1 MNPLAQ
7 PATVLGGKQSLDAY
21 KGYVDNVLADV
32 EKKKQL
38 AALKQAKIDESLLP
52 PDVNIDDV
60 YRVQTDEIVGQM
72 NELLRTK
79 VDLMSTGVDVESP
92 EYARQIQQAE
102 NNLLGQVVNSKQQR
116 ALDESVLKT
125 LEDPKASELYDYE
138 ATTKKLAEFRSAADK
153 GVKSGDDWLAQNG
166 SILVPKAF
174 DMYKYT
180 GEIAKDYLTS
190 TTSSDPKRVGNQN
203 VITQVEAQTP
213 ENMLKFGERI
223 LMNPQGR
230 IVAEKEFS
238 DLSKEKQAEFAQQ
251 AILAGGSADEGIN
264 MYLADNYGK
273 QHWKNSEI
281 KKAVNIPQGKGSG
294 TKKEEVPDNNL
305 LVDAFKGM
313 WNKNPNYVQKDANG
327 LTTFKVP
334 YTKLQTYQHID
345 KNVPMESGPNQDVV
359 TEKFE
364 VIEDAVVDPAT
375 GQWYYTSNRTKNMG
389 QGKTIGTYKNMV
401 PMSLAMVKE
410 IMLKTA
416 LDTGEVTTSEVE
428 KYLGKK
434 GYVNTDGSLNFDA
447 GSSDKPTSHTVFFE
461 DTEYTVP
468 LKDIDKSK
476 GFPIAKL
483 PDGRKVKYE
492 EATKTW
498 VEYKDGAK
506 SNPKQEDLRKKYNY

>member
-21 KGYVDNVLADV
+21 KGYVDKVIGDV

-38 AALKQAKIDESLLP
+38 AALKQAKVDEALLP

-72 NELLRTK
+72 NDLLRTK
-79 VDLMSTGVDVESP
+79 VDLMSSGVDVESP

-102 NNLLGQVVNSKQQR
+102 NMLLGHVVNSKQQR

-125 LEDPKASELYDYE
+125 LADPKASELYDYDL
-138 ATTKKLAEFRSAADK
+138 TTKKLAEYRSAADK

-174 DMYKYT
+174 DMYQYT
-180 GEIAKDYLTS
+180 GNIAKDYLT
-190 TTSSDPKRVGNQN
+190 TKIAADPKRVGNQN
-203 VITQVEAQTP
+203 VVTEIESQTP

-223 LMNPQGR
+223 LTNPQAK
-230 IVAEKEFS
+230 IIADKEFT
-238 DLSKEKQAEFAQQ
+238 DLSPDKQAEFAQQ
-251 AILAGGSADEGIN
+251 AILAGGTAEDAVN

-273 QHWKNSEI
+273 QHWKYAET

-294 TKKEEVPDNNL
+294 VKKDEVPDNNL

-345 KNVPMESGPNQDVV
+345 KNVKMQDGSTQNVI
-359 TEKFE
+359 TEKPE
-364 VIEDAVVDPAT
+364 VIEDAVVDPVT
-375 GQWYYTSNRTKNMG
+375 GQWYYTSNKTKNMG
-389 QGKTIGTYKNMV
+389 LGKTIGTYKNAV
-401 PMSLAMVKE
+401 PMSLSMIKE
-410 IMLKTA
+410 LMLKTA

-434 GYVNTDGSLNFDA
+434 GYVNPDGSLNFEA
-447 GSSDKPTSHTVFFE
+447 GSSDKPTSHVVFFE
-461 DTEYTVP
+461 DKEYNVP

-476 GFPIAKL
+476 GFPIATL

-492 EATKTW
+492 EETETW
-498 VEYKDGAK
+498 VEYKEGEK